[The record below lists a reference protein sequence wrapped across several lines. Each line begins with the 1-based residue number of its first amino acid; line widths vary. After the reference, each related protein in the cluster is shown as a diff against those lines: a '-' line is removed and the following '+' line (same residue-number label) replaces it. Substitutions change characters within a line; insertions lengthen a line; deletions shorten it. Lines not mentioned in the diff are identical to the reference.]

1 MCIFIKCLHKISC
14 FSEIGLLQLT
24 LKKETE
30 HKQEQQTAVGC
41 SLKSLRF
48 TSLKSLLT
56 TSAIFKRLCHQ
67 GDGGQ
72 KWAPTD

>member
-14 FSEIGLLQLT
+14 FSEIGLLQLR

-41 SLKSLRF
+41 SLKSLLGSHLL
-48 TSLKSLLT
+48 SLSQVHI
-56 TSAIFKRLCHQ
+56 S
-67 GDGGQ
+67 
-72 KWAPTD
+72 